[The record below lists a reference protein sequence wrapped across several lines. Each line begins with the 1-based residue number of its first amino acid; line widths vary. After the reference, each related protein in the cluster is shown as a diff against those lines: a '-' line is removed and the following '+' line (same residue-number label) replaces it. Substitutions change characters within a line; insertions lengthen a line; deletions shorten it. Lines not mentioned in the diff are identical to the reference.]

1 MNRIGTI
8 LIIFGVLSTLMWGV
22 TQVQH
27 TTEIGSITVGVKGVT
42 GLLFGLIPLVVGYGI
57 LKSSRK

>member
-8 LIIFGVLSTLMWGV
+8 LIIFGFLWTLMWGV
-22 TQVQH
+22 AQVQR
-27 TTEIGSITVGVKGVT
+27 TGEGFDWV
-42 GLLFGLIPLVVGYGI
+42 GLLFGIIPLVVGYGI